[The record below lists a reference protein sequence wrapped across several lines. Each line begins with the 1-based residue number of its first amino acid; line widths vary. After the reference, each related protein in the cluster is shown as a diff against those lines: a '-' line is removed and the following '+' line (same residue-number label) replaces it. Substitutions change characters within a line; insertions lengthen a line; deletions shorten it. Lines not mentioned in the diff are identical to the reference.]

1 VQSVVLTGA
10 DSALGRRV
18 VDLLHRDPDV
28 ERVVVIDR
36 PSGPDDPELKRRFEG
51 ATSLVHLDDD
61 APATRA
67 VLDAAGAIGIRHA
80 VVLSSA
86 TVYGAWPTNAVP
98 LTEQAPLRPNPEL
111 SLAVRAAE
119 RERLTGEWK
128 AAHPSVTAAVLRPA
142 VPVAEDDDGWLARS
156 LRAAAGPV
164 DAGDDP
170 PGQFV
175 HLDDLASA
183 IDHARRLELDGPY
196 NVAPDGW
203 IASGQLRALGGG
215 PRVRLPDRI
224 AARAAGLRWQLL
236 LATSPPGLAE
246 YARHPWVVANDRLRA
261 TGWAPRHTNEDAYVA
276 GHRAS
281 PWATLSPHRRQQLAL
296 GAAAAGAVA
305 AAAGAAAGIRALAR
319 SRSRK

>member
-1 VQSVVLTGA
+1 VHSVVLTGA
-10 DSALGRRV
+10 GSALGRRV
-18 VDLLHRDPDV
+18 LDLIDRDPDV
-28 ERVVVIDR
+28 ERVVVIG
-36 PSGPDDPELKRRFEG
+36 PTGPDDPEVKRHFEE

-61 APATRA
+61 PPATRA
-67 VLDAAGAIGIRHA
+67 ALDAAGATGIRHA

-86 TVYGAWPTNAVP
+86 TVYGAWPTNPVP

-111 SLAVRAAE
+111 SFAVRAAE
-119 RERLTGEWK
+119 RERLTAEWK
-128 AAHPSVTAAVLRPA
+128 SGHPAVRAAVLRPA

-156 LRAAAGPV
+156 LRAAAGPI

-203 IASGQLRALGGG
+203 IAGDQLRALGGG

-224 AARAAGLRWQLL
+224 AARAAGIRWRLL

-261 TGWAPRHTNEDAYVA
+261 TGWTPVHPNEDAYVA
-276 GHRAS
+276 GHRAP
-281 PWATLSPHRRQQLAL
+281 PWASLSPQRRQQLAL
-296 GAAAAGAVA
+296 GGAAVGAVVTVGA
-305 AAAGAAAGIRALAR
+305 AAAGIRALVR
-319 SRSRK
+319 HRRQPD